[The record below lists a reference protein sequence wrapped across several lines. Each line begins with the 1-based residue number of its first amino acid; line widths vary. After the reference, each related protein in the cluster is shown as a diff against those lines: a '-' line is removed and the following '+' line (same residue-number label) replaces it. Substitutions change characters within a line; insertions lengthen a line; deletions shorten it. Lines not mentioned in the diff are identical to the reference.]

1 MVMRPA
7 RIISVP
13 AAGSQLK
20 PNVVVATGSPA
31 VLRTSRPGHANAK
44 VNGSSARYSLIAGML
59 AIEKIAMMTP
69 YGA

>member
-20 PNVVVATGSPA
+20 ANVVVATGSPA
-31 VLRTSRPGHANAK
+31 VLRTSRPGHAN
-44 VNGSSARYSLIAGML
+44 
-59 AIEKIAMMTP
+59 E
-69 YGA
+69 